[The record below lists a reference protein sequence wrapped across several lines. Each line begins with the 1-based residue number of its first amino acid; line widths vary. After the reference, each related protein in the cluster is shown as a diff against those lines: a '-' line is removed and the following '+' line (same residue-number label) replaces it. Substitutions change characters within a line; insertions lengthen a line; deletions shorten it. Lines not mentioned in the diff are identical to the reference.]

1 MNNNDMVSK
10 PKYGPFYSRKRKRK
24 MANPILCCI
33 PETQCTEKKKKKTQW
48 GQYFHLLLNCGY
60 TESSDKFWIGIGVL

>member
-1 MNNNDMVSK
+1 MNNNDKVSK

-33 PETQCTEKKKKKTQW
+33 PETQCTGKKKR
-48 GQYFHLLLNCGY
+48 
-60 TESSDKFWIGIGVL
+60 SGVSVFICFSTAAIQKVQINFGLV